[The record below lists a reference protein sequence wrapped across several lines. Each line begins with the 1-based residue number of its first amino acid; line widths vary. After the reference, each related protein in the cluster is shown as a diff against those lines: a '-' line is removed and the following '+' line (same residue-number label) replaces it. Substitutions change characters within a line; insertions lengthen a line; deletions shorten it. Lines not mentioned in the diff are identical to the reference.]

1 MADQRKE
8 AKLRAR
14 LAAEREALQER
25 NLRKAEESAE
35 KVERAAEQRKEMTAS
50 QREQYQLRVA
60 GQQERMAAQKN
71 KADRRQ
77 AEVRVAA
84 QMKAQVIERAQ
95 ENMRALEEKRK
106 NDILNHDA
114 EKTRRL
120 NLKSAREAA
129 AREQLMHEKALQEAA
144 ARSRVE
150 RTLSDRQAQLSG
162 LEGQLDARQGK
173 LDNFV
178 VARERHMS
186 EGQRLSVASALER
199 QALANSM
206 NKMRENLSNKGTLYL
221 EVPANRRNVQSRE
234 LKALLSRVDP
244 DGLGHISLSSMKR
257 TLNKLLPPDLESS
270 LVSPAAPKP
279 KMSTSLPSLLTL
291 EQKEKLSQ
299 YEQYVAA
306 FQAVDVDGSGT
317 ISKRELY
324 DVLKQAGLANGKQAL
339 EVFEGFDKDSDG
351 QLDFE
356 EFTRIAKILCW
367 GRRMRHIDDD
377 ELTR

>member
-35 KVERAAEQRKEMTAS
+35 KVERAAEQRKEMTAT
-50 QREQYQLRVA
+50 QREQYQIRVA
-60 GQQERMAAQKN
+60 GQMERMAAQKA

-95 ENMRALEEKRK
+95 ENMRTLEEKRK
-106 NDILNHDA
+106 NDIISHEQ
-114 EKTRRL
+114 EKQRRL

-129 AREQLMHEKALQEAA
+129 AREQLMHEKGLQEAA

-150 RTLSDRQAQLSG
+150 RTMSDRQGQLSA

-173 LDNFV
+173 LDHFV
-178 VARERHMS
+178 FARERHMS
-186 EGQRLSVASALER
+186 EGQRLSVQSALER
-199 QALANSM
+199 QQLANSM

-221 EVPANRRNVQSRE
+221 DVPANRRNVQSRE

-244 DGLGHISLSSMKR
+244 DGLGHISLNSMKR

-270 LVSPAAPKP
+270 LVSPGSSHSKARLT
-279 KMSTSLPSLLTL
+279 SSSLPSLLTL

-306 FQAVDVDGSGT
+306 FQAVDVDGSGS

-356 EFTRIAKILCW
+356 EFTRIAKILC
-367 GRRMRHIDDD
+367 
-377 ELTR
+377 